1 MAHPA
6 PLAIEDEMLDYFFS
20 PLPGKRRWFD
30 RKMRDLTAEQQVKV
44 WAILESRGHP
54 RPAAEPEAAANARVA
69 WTEQE
74 WDQLA
79 KAVWHAR
86 RNEPTL
92 TLLTLCGRA
101 QDNLPPDRRR
111 VIRATN
117 EVKPLI
123 ERLQTIDKAYVAAA
137 NEVPVLQARLE
148 KLANIPSKESILA
161 ALSDEEIFVH
171 FSDKIM
177 AMLSPDDVLKTYPAE
192 TLLGYVPIPVLLS
205 HLATLGMEA
214 LQEREDRIVAAL
226 QDLKNTTPTK
236 PLAASTSQRN
246 VPLPGAASSPSLP
259 RVTILGLLPNQARVI
274 EQKLSGMAQ
283 FNCVDKG
290 RCDRAGSEAIPLK
303 QDIIVLMANFIGHHL
318 TDTVKKQ
325 MAGTST
331 RLIVHH
337 GGIDRIVRRLAE
349 ELAAKK

>member
-236 PLAASTSQRN
+236 PLDDRFTNSPPVSGQTHSQ
-246 VPLPGAASSPSLP
+246 LP
-259 RVTILGLLPNQARVI
+259 
-274 EQKLSGMAQ
+274 
-283 FNCVDKG
+283 
-290 RCDRAGSEAIPLK
+290 
-303 QDIIVLMANFIGHHL
+303 
-318 TDTVKKQ
+318 
-325 MAGTST
+325 
-331 RLIVHH
+331 
-337 GGIDRIVRRLAE
+337 
-349 ELAAKK
+349 